1 MRTFYGMRNDRVVH
15 TEAIRVSD
23 HDQLKDFA
31 RSRLR
36 DFDLVEIWDGAIL
49 RVRMSRGVDKADI
62 IQFSSD
68 SSKAEIGEHSEVG
81 LTTAA

>member
-15 TEAIRVSD
+15 TEALRTSD
-23 HDQLKDFA
+23 HEQLKDFA
-31 RSRLR
+31 RSRLS

-49 RVRMSRGVDKADI
+49 RVRMSRAVDKAHI
-62 IQFSSD
+62 LQFNSESSR
-68 SSKAEIGEHSEVG
+68 SEAASQDRIG